1 MGYPGLGVGKTWRGL
16 CTPIQ
21 NDRDVPRPTGYFWLI
36 GVQPEPPIFLFL
48 PSLEPE
54 GPLSGDAGSQRTWA
68 GFQCLG
74 CETIEEL

>member
-1 MGYPGLGVGKTWRGL
+1 MSYSGLGVGKPERGL
-16 CTPIQ
+16 STPIQ

-48 PSLEPE
+48 PSLELE
-54 GPLSGDAGSQRTWA
+54 GLLSGDAGSLRTWT

-74 CETIEEL
+74 CETTEDP